1 MNTVHHYFD
10 YKSPYAYLAQK
21 ANWELEALSE
31 VQVCL
36 VPYTLKIEKY
46 LGRAE
51 LGNDGV
57 DVVGERNDHQW
68 RRVRYS
74 YIDCRREA
82 NRRGLTILGPKKIF
96 NSSLAHIAFLYVSK
110 SEDPRRYHDAI
121 FERFWRREFN
131 LESYKEITGLMKE
144 LGYDAREFSA
154 YFNGLGLKEYQLMQ
168 TEAENSGVFGVPSW
182 RYNGELYWGLERL
195 GLLKKNLK
203 EQAN

>member
-1 MNTVHHYFD
+1 M
-10 YKSPYAYLAQK
+10 
-21 ANWELEALSE
+21 
-31 VQVCL
+31 
-36 VPYTLKIEKY
+36 
-46 LGRAE
+46 
-51 LGNDGV
+51 
-57 DVVGERNDHQW
+57 
-68 RRVRYS
+68 
-74 YIDCRREA
+74 DCRREA

-203 EQAN
+203 EQTN